1 MKFQFMRDHQ
11 QTHSVEMMARMFSVS
26 RSGYY
31 AWGRRARSKR
41 ERSEE
46 ELLGMI
52 SEIQED
58 VRYCYGS
65 PRVTAELRKRGRRAG
80 HNRVA
85 RLMRENGLGR
95 RTRKRYRSTT
105 DSNHGL
111 KVAEDLLKREFS
123 VSQRDKVW
131 LSDISYIA
139 TAEGWLY
146 LCVVIDL
153 YSRKVV
159 GWSMS
164 TRLKTDLVLQA
175 LMMGLVRRKPPG
187 GMIFHSDRGSQY
199 CSHAFR
205 RRLSRYRLRQSM
217 SRRGDCWDNAP
228 AESFFKTL
236 KSELCGHRAFP
247 SRRAARA
254 AIFEYIEIFYNR
266 VRLHSTLGYMTP
278 SEYEECE
285 SQKLAS

>member
-1 MKFQFMRDHQ
+1 MKFRFIEEHRGSHN
-11 QTHSVEMMARMFSVS
+11 VEKMAKVLRVS

-31 AWGRRARSKR
+31 AWRVRSSSER
-41 ERSEE
+41 ERVDE
-46 ELLGMI
+46 ELLDEI
-52 SEIQED
+52 SQIQEH
-58 VRYCYGS
+58 VRYRYGS
-65 PRVTAELRKRGRRAG
+65 PRVTVELNRRGYRAG

-95 RTRKRYRSTT
+95 RVRKRFRSTT

-111 KVAEDLLKREFS
+111 KVVEDLVNRQFNVASRNEA
-123 VSQRDKVW
+123 W
-131 LSDISYIA
+131 LSDITYIA
-139 TAEGWLY
+139 TSEGWLY

-153 YSRKVV
+153 FSRKVV

-164 TRLKTDLVLQA
+164 SRLKTDLVLQA
-175 LMMGLVRRKPPG
+175 LMMGVMRRRPPK

-205 RRLSRYRLRQSM
+205 RRLQKYRLQQSM
-217 SRRGDCWDNAP
+217 CRKGDCWDNAP

-236 KSELCGHRAFP
+236 KSELCGHRAFR
-247 SRRAARA
+247 SRRFARA
-254 AIFEYIEIFYNR
+254 AIFEYIEVFYNR
-266 VRLHSTLGYMTP
+266 VRLHSTLGYLSP
-278 SEYEECE
+278 SEYEGLE

>member
-1 MKFQFMRDHQ
+1 
-11 QTHSVEMMARMFSVS
+11 MARLFSVS

-31 AWGRRARSKR
+31 AWRVRARSER

-46 ELLGMI
+46 ELLDLI
-52 SEIQED
+52 SEIQKG
-58 VRYCYGS
+58 VRYRYGS
-65 PRVTAELRKRGRRAG
+65 PRVTVELRKHHGKRVG

-95 RTRKRYRSTT
+95 RARKRYRSTT

-111 KVAEDLLKREFS
+111 EVAEDLLKREFS
-123 VSQRDKVW
+123 VSSRNVAW

-175 LMMGLVRRKPPG
+175 LMMALMRRKPPE

-205 RRLSRYRLRQSM
+205 GRLARYRLRQSM
-217 SRRGDCWDNAP
+217 SRKGDCWDNAP

-236 KSELCGHRAFP
+236 KTELCGDRAFQ
-247 SRRAARA
+247 SRRTARV
-254 AIFEYIEIFYNR
+254 AIFEYIEVFYNR
-266 VRLHSTLGYMTP
+266 FRLHSTLGYMTP
-278 SEYEECE
+278 SEYEGCE
-285 SQKLAS
+285 GQRLAS

>member
-1 MKFQFMRDHQ
+1 MKFRFIEDHQ
-11 QTHSVEMMARMFSVS
+11 GAHSVGKMAKVLKIS

-31 AWGRRARSKR
+31 AWRCRPLS
-41 ERSEE
+41 ERDQAQKQLKEE
-46 ELLGMI
+46 I
-52 SEIQED
+52 SVIQEY
-58 VRYCYGS
+58 VKYRYGS
-65 PRVTAELRKRGRRAG
+65 PRVTEELKRRGYRVG
-80 HNRVA
+80 HNRIA
-85 RLMRENGLGR
+85 RTMRENGLDR
-95 RTRKRYRSTT
+95 RPRKRFRSTT

-111 KVAEDLLKREFS
+111 KVAGDLLKREFS
-123 VSQRDKVW
+123 VSSRNVAW

-175 LMMGLVRRKPPG
+175 LMMALVRRKPPE

-205 RRLSRYRLRQSM
+205 RRLKRYRLRQSM
-217 SRRGDCWDNAP
+217 SRKGDCWDNAP

-236 KSELCGHRAFP
+236 KSELCGHQAFQ
-247 SRRAARA
+247 SRRAARV
-254 AIFEYIEIFYNR
+254 AIFEYIEVFYNR

-278 SEYEECE
+278 SEYERCE

>member
-1 MKFQFMRDHQ
+1 M
-11 QTHSVEMMARMFSVS
+11 
-26 RSGYY
+26 
-31 AWGRRARSKR
+31 
-41 ERSEE
+41 
-46 ELLGMI
+46 
-52 SEIQED
+52 
-58 VRYCYGS
+58 
-65 PRVTAELRKRGRRAG
+65 RKRF
-80 HNRVA
+80 
-85 RLMRENGLGR
+85 
-95 RTRKRYRSTT
+95 RSTT

-111 KVAEDLLKREFS
+111 KVVDDLIKREFDVAS
-123 VSQRDKVW
+123 RNEAW
-131 LSDISYIA
+131 LSDITYIA

-153 YSRKVV
+153 FSRKVV

-175 LMMGLVRRKPPG
+175 LMMGLMSRKPPE

-205 RRLSRYRLRQSM
+205 RRAQRHGLRQSM
-217 SRRGDCWDNAP
+217 SRKGDCWDNAP

-236 KSELCGHRAFP
+236 KSELCGHRAFR

-254 AIFEYIEIFYNR
+254 AIFEYIEVFYNR
-266 VRLHSTLGYMTP
+266 VRLHSTLGYLSP
-278 SEYEECE
+278 CEYEGCE